1 MVFQGIKGHLC
12 SCLLIVTCCLICLW
26 VNPATAEEQKTD
38 VPPPSVEQVQ
48 PPENAAPSPDP
59 STDSVSAQAQTPAQ
73 SQKAKLPTSNI
84 KLFGT
89 EEFAHPK
96 SLPGWAR
103 VVERNLADPIFV
115 DNKRLVDFDS
125 TTWAQF
131 KANAKKKKGLE
142 LFRYVNEFWNKSKYI
157 LDIKN
162 WGVDDYWATPAEFN
176 KKSGDCEDYAIVKY
190 FTLKELGVP
199 PEQMRIVALRSSLH
213 NNQGHAVLVVY
224 FDNDAFVLDNMSK
237 AVLSHSK
244 LHHYH
249 PQYSINEIGRWGH
262 YPPKKKK

>member
-1 MVFQGIKGHLC
+1 M
-12 SCLLIVTCCLICLW
+12 TCCLICFWGSCAL
-26 VNPATAEEQKTD
+26 AEEQKVD
-38 VPPPSVEQVQ
+38 VSS
-48 PPENAAPSPDP
+48 AP
-59 STDSVSAQAQTPAQ
+59 TDSVQPAEADNATATQANPPAEQTSTQTQASKQ
-73 SQKAKLPTSNI
+73 TTSGI

-115 DNKRLVDFDS
+115 DSKRLVDFDP

-131 KANAKKKKGLE
+131 KANAKKKKGLD
-142 LFRYVNEFWNKSKYI
+142 LLRYVNEFWNKSRYI

-190 FTLKELGVP
+190 FTLKELGFP

-224 FDNDAFVLDNMSK
+224 MDNDAFVLDNMSK

-249 PQYSINEIGRWGH
+249 PQYSINESGRWGH